1 VRVLPSEEAELSQ
14 PMEDRVA
21 QAIAHLKTTEEA
33 VAKAQGELNTASVTA
48 RSSDRSVR
56 VAVGSK
62 GELTSL
68 EFLDGKYRSMAASQ
82 LSASVLEAAN
92 AARAEMAR
100 RVVDLLDPL
109 TRMTSRGRAAPE
121 RMGVDWGSIFG
132 TLLDETSVDEQP
144 TAMSRLR
151 DEIHEDEE
159 EPAAPPGGRGAG
171 TERTGANS
179 NVR

>member
-1 VRVLPSEEAELSQ
+1 MSESI
-14 PMEDRVA
+14 DNRVA
-21 QAIAHLKTTEEA
+21 QAMAHLKATEEA
-33 VAKAQGELNTASVTA
+33 VAKARGELNAASVTA
-48 RSSDRSVR
+48 HSADRSVR
-56 VAVGSK
+56 VAVGAK

-92 AARAEMAR
+92 AARAAMAR
-100 RVVDLLDPL
+100 RVVDTLDPL
-109 TRMTSRGRAAPE
+109 TRLTSRGTAPE

-132 TLLDETSVDEQP
+132 SLLSETSVRKGP

-159 EPAAPPGGRGAG
+159 EPAAPAGRSTE
-171 TERTGANS
+171 TERQRS
-179 NVR
+179 E